1 MCFCVHVCVCMG
13 MCVGVMRR
21 ISSVCAGVF
30 SQVCV
35 CVCVSEEARGAVAA
49 VSCFS
54 RSLPEKSIPDAAE
67 LLSPPLFHPLTVY
80 FSLPSS
86 LSLFIF
92 LLHLKEAAI
101 RVKQYTTS
109 HRTFYPISQ
118 VVFSH

>member
-1 MCFCVHVCVCMG
+1 MFLCACVCVHGNVCRCDAQNQQRVCR
-13 MCVGVMRR
+13 CVLTG
-21 ISSVCAGVF
+21 
-30 SQVCV
+30 V

-86 LSLFIF
+86 LSFFIF

-109 HRTFYPISQ
+109 HRTFYPIPQ

>member
-35 CVCVSEEARGAVAA
+35 CVSEEARGAVAA

-54 RSLPEKSIPDAAE
+54 WSQSIPDAAE

-109 HRTFYPISQ
+109 HRTFYPIPQ